1 MTSEVGKVERDDGS
15 TVWIADDGREYKSKS
30 GMWKHNN
37 KLKSADAGFQADKEV
52 TKEAGQP
59 EVDTRKSADRDSP
72 SSEPKVDWTSID
84 FGDDDLIT
92 EVVPA
97 PLKRIKPRGA
107 TTGKPT
113 KKQLEAERQMN
124 EGILVT
130 GYKTGDYL
138 MTRYKRGVLDDSEA
152 EAIVHGEDDYEWI
165 AGVTQDGLEAQGLNL
180 AGAIGPGGLAVIA
193 NGVWFGTP
201 LMRIQKEAKRS
212 PFQGRIGGA
221 VGRMVERLPFIGKRI
236 KERRLRTLE
245 QEIEQDG

>member
-1 MTSEVGKVERDDGS
+1 MSETGKIQKDDGT

-30 GMWKHNN
+30 GMWKRN
-37 KLKSADAGFQADKEV
+37 KKLEESNLGSEKAKEKV
-52 TKEAGQP
+52 VNASP
-59 EVDTRKSADRDSP
+59 PP
-72 SSEPKVDWTSID
+72 SSKPNEPIDWVKMD
-84 FGDDDLIT
+84 FGDAPVT
-92 EVVPA
+92 EVIPA
-97 PLKRIKPRGA
+97 PLKRIKPKGA
-107 TTGKPT
+107 STGKPT

-138 MTRYKRGVLDDSEA
+138 MTRYKRGVLDDPEA
-152 EAIVHGEDDYEWI
+152 DAITHLEEDYEWI

-201 LMRIQKEAKRS
+201 LVRIQKESKKS

-221 VGRMVERLPFIGKRI
+221 IGRFVERIPFIGKRI
-236 KERRLRTLE
+236 KERRLRTLQ
-245 QEIEQDG
+245 QEIEQDGTNK

>member
-1 MTSEVGKVERDDGS
+1 MSETGKIEREDGS
-15 TVWIADDGREYKSKS
+15 TVWIANDGREYKSKS
-30 GMWKHNN
+30 GMWKRN
-37 KLKSADAGFQADKEV
+37 KKLEEEREPV
-52 TKEAGQP
+52 TSPEPKEATKVESEQG
-59 EVDTRKSADRDSP
+59 DSP
-72 SSEPKVDWTSID
+72 SEPKVEWAEMD
-84 FGDDDLIT
+84 FGDEPIT

-138 MTRYKRGVLDDSEA
+138 MTRYKRGVLDDPNA
-152 EAIVHGEDDYEWI
+152 DAIVHTEEDYEWI
-165 AGVTQDGLEAQGLNL
+165 SGVSQDALEAQGMNL

-201 LMRIQKEAKRS
+201 LMRIQKEANKS
-212 PFQGRIGGA
+212 PFQGRVGGA
-221 VGRMVERLPFIGKRI
+221 IGRFVERIPIIGKRI
-236 KERRLRTLE
+236 KDRRLRTLQ
-245 QEIEQDG
+245 QEIEQDEL

>member
-1 MTSEVGKVERDDGS
+1 MSETGKIEREDGS
-15 TVWIADDGREYKSKS
+15 TVWIANDGREYMSKS
-30 GMWKHNN
+30 GMWKRN
-37 KLKSADAGFQADKEV
+37 KKLDSEGAGITSEEA

-59 EVDTRKSADRDSP
+59 EVDTRKRADRDSP
-72 SSEPKVDWTSID
+72 PSEPKLEWDKMD
-84 FGDDDLIT
+84 FGDDPIT

-97 PLKRIKPRGA
+97 PLKRIRPRGA
-107 TTGKPT
+107 TSGKPT

-138 MTRYKRGVLDDSEA
+138 MTRYKRGVLDDQNA
-152 EAIVHGEDDYEWI
+152 EAIVHTEEDYEWI
-165 AGVTQDGLEAQGLNL
+165 SGVSQDALEAQGMNL

-201 LMRIQKEAKRS
+201 LMRIQKEAKKS
-212 PFQGRIGGA
+212 PFQGRVGGA
-221 VGRMVERLPFIGKRI
+221 IGRFVERLPIIGKRI

-245 QEIEQDG
+245 DELNQED

>member
-1 MTSEVGKVERDDGS
+1 MSEKGKIEREDGT

-30 GMWKHNN
+30 GMWKRN
-37 KLKSADAGFQADKEV
+37 KKIAESDSHEAKEKGESAS
-52 TKEAGQP
+52 P
-59 EVDTRKSADRDSP
+59 PP
-72 SSEPKVDWTSID
+72 SSEPSEPESVDWVTMD
-84 FGDDDLIT
+84 FGDAPVT
-92 EVVPA
+92 EVIPA

-107 TTGKPT
+107 STGKPT

-138 MTRYKRGVLDDSEA
+138 MTRYKRGVLDDPEA
-152 EAIVHGEDDYEWI
+152 DAITHKEDDYEWI

-180 AGAIGPGGLAVIA
+180 ASAIGPGGLAVIA

-201 LMRIQKEAKRS
+201 LVRIQKEAKKS

-221 VGRMVERLPFIGKRI
+221 IGRFAERLPFIGKRI